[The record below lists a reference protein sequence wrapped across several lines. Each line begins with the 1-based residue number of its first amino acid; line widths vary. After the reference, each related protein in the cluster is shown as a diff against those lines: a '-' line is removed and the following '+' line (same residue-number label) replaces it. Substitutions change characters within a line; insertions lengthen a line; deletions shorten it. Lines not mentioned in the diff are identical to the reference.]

1 MRHITECLIHKT
13 DKYGLYE
20 WPRKWGFAPTWGCL
34 LFQTYHYILSLMG
47 SFVWNIL
54 FTSLYFTKKNKQRPN
69 RRNILLVRQHEKSSN
84 KERQLRIRR
93 ISRPKQRQAPNT
105 QAPPRAGHSL
115 TCVFFPKSNTI
126 SQSLQVIQLK

>member
-1 MRHITECLIHKT
+1 MPHTQNWQIWPLWMTTKMRFCPYMGVFVISNISLHIELNGKLCMKH
-13 DKYGLYE
+13 
-20 WPRKWGFAPTWGCL
+20 
-34 LFQTYHYILSLMG
+34 
-47 SFVWNIL
+47 SFYFIL
-54 FTSLYFTKKNKQRPN
+54 FYKKNKQRPN